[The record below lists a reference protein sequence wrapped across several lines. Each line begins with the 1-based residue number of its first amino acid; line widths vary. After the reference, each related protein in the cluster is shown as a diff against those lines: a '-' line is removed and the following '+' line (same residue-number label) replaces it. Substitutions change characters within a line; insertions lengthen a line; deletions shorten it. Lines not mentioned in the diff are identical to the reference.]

1 MLSIFKTEN
10 ETLKEIAARERKKR
24 KYYSLTQEQLA
35 KKSGVSFGSVKRFEN
50 TGEISLKSL
59 LKIAFILD
67 SQTEFDKLFELL
79 PENYKNINDILKYN
93 RK

>member
-10 ETLKEIAARERKKR
+10 EILKEIAVRERKKR
-24 KYYSLTQEQLA
+24 KYYGLTQEQLA

-79 PENYKNINDILKYN
+79 PENYKNIDDVLKYN

>member
-10 ETLKEIAARERKKR
+10 EILKEIAAKERKKR
-24 KYYSLTQEQLA
+24 KYYGLTQEQLA

-79 PENYKNINDILKYN
+79 PENYKNIDDVLKYN